1 MPSQEDY
8 LDNLLKD
15 IGNGDKDE
23 PPVQEAV
30 PQTDGNNENG
40 GKDAGRQAPDLEQA
54 SDMSE
59 DEIEQLLSG
68 GFDASRLE
76 NDQTE
81 EENNE
86 LFHASD
92 MDLSDEDVLKMLAES
107 DDDDMQE
114 IHSLLNKSDNHE
126 SVENI
131 TEEPESEEERK
142 ALLGGADVAPAD
154 DKREGRAKAKKEREE
169 AKKRRKE
176 EQAAK
181 RAEKKA
187 EKKAKKESAKQEK
200 GEPEQKEQDTTENL
214 FDTSVLDSIVSK
226 ADMSGKEADEAAPGD
241 AVTGEESEAWPVDE
255 LAEVTPEETSALDE
269 IAPEE
274 NGAGGL
280 GLDMGNLFGDTDAE
294 DSLLNGLGGGEDSD
308 FSDLLSMNDGIEN
321 SDTQR
326 EEKPKKK
333 ENNKENNKEKKG
345 FFTKLLDFFTEE
357 EEEDEEQGNENLN
370 LSDENKGIIKD
381 LDKESSRKKK
391 NKKAKKAA
399 TEKTEKKK
407 PEKKPKKQPKPKKEK
422 PVREIPLVT
431 DKKLSFKKVLPVV
444 LVGVSVGV
452 LLFVFINAA
461 ADYADKREARAAYY
475 EGDYQTCYLNLFGK
489 ELDETESVMYGKSES
504 ILYIRLWIREFEMF
518 AGEGDMVKALD
529 SLIQTVDRYPQLYEY
544 ANQWNAG
551 AEVAAGYA
559 TILNYLSANFELT
572 ESQVQQIA
580 DEKKDIDYT
589 RIVTAIANGASFEEW
604 NASKM
609 PPDAG
614 MDETPVEEIP
624 ESEMEDV
631 LPEEEELGTDTF
643 VDSQ

>member
-15 IGNGDKDE
+15 IGHE
-23 PPVQEAV
+23 EQEAQPVQEAV
-30 PQTDGNNENG
+30 PQSDENNENV
-40 GKDAGRQAPDLEQA
+40 GKDAERQAPDLEAA

-68 GFDASRLE
+68 GLDASRLE
-76 NDQTE
+76 NDQAE

-126 SVENI
+126 SVEDI
-131 TEEPESEEERK
+131 AEEPEPEEERN
-142 ALLGGADVAPAD
+142 ALLGGADAAPSD
-154 DKREGRAKAKKEREE
+154 DKQEKRAKAKKEREE

-176 EQAAK
+176 ELAAK

-187 EKKAKKESAKQEK
+187 EKKVKKASKKEAAKQEQ
-200 GEPEQKEQDTTENL
+200 EEQDTAENL
-214 FDTSVLDSIVSK
+214 FDTDVLDSIVSK
-226 ADMSGKEADEAAPGD
+226 ADKTGREEDEVVSD
-241 AVTGEESEAWPVDE
+241 NDVTGEKSEALPVDE
-255 LAEVTPEETSALDE
+255 LAEVTPEETSGLDE

-274 NGAGGL
+274 NGASGL
-280 GLDMGNLFGDTDAE
+280 GLDMGNLFGDSDAE
-294 DSLLNGLGGGEDSD
+294 DSLLNGLGGGDDSD
-308 FSDLLSMNDGIEN
+308 LSDLLSMKDEPED

-326 EEKPKKK
+326 EEKREKKS
-333 ENNKENNKEKKG
+333 EKKG
-345 FFTKLLDFFTEE
+345 FFTRLLDFFTEE

-381 LDKESSRKKK
+381 LDKEGSKKKK

-399 TEKTEKKK
+399 SEKTDKAKKK

-422 PVREIPLVT
+422 PPKEIPLVT

-452 LLFVFINAA
+452 LLFVFINSA
-461 ADYADKREARAAYY
+461 ADYSDKREARAAYY
-475 EGDYQTCYLNLFGK
+475 AGDYQTCYLNLFGK
-489 ELDETESVMYGKSES
+489 DLDETESVMYGKSES

-518 AGEGDMVKALD
+518 AGEGDMVRALD

-559 TILNYLSANFELT
+559 TILNYLSANFGLT
-572 ESQVQQIA
+572 ESQAQQIA

-589 RIVTAIANGASFEEW
+589 RIVTAIANGKSFEEW
-604 NASKM
+604 NAPEL

-614 MDETPVEEIP
+614 MDEAPVEEVP
-624 ESEMEDV
+624 ESGMEDV

-643 VDSQ
+643 VDNQ

>member
-15 IGNGDKDE
+15 IGHE
-23 PPVQEAV
+23 EQEAQPVQEAV
-30 PQTDGNNENG
+30 PQSDENNENV
-40 GKDAGRQAPDLEQA
+40 GKDAERQAPDLEAA

-59 DEIEQLLSG
+59 DEIEQQLSG
-68 GFDASRLE
+68 GLDASRLE
-76 NDQTE
+76 NDQAE

-126 SVENI
+126 SVED
-131 TEEPESEEERK
+131 TAEEPEPEEERN
-142 ALLGGADVAPAD
+142 ALLGGADVTPAV
-154 DKREGRAKAKKEREE
+154 DKREERAKAKKEREE

-176 EQAAK
+176 ELAAK

-187 EKKAKKESAKQEK
+187 EKKVKKASKKEAAKQEQ
-200 GEPEQKEQDTTENL
+200 EEQDTAENL
-214 FDTSVLDSIVSK
+214 FDTDVLDSIVSK
-226 ADMSGKEADEAAPGD
+226 ADKTGKEEDEVVSD
-241 AVTGEESEAWPVDE
+241 NDVIGEKSEALPVDE
-255 LAEVTPEETSALDE
+255 LAEVTPEETSGLDE

-280 GLDMGNLFGDTDAE
+280 GLDMGNLFGDSDAE
-294 DSLLNGLGGGEDSD
+294 DSLLNGLGGGDDSD
-308 FSDLLSMNDGIEN
+308 LSDLLSMNDEPED
-321 SDTQR
+321 SDAQR
-326 EEKPKKK
+326 EEKREKKS
-333 ENNKENNKEKKG
+333 EKKG
-345 FFTKLLDFFTEE
+345 FLTRLLDFFTEE

-381 LDKESSRKKK
+381 LDKEGSKKKK

-399 TEKTEKKK
+399 SEKTDKAKKK

-422 PVREIPLVT
+422 PPKEIPLVT

-452 LLFVFINAA
+452 LLFVFINSA
-461 ADYADKREARAAYY
+461 ADYSDKREARAAYY
-475 EGDYQTCYLNLFGK
+475 AGDYQTCYLNLFGK
-489 ELDETESVMYGKSES
+489 DLDETESVMYGKSES

-518 AGEGDMVKALD
+518 AGEGDMVRALD

-559 TILNYLSANFELT
+559 TILNYLSANFGLT
-572 ESQVQQIA
+572 ESQAQQIA

-589 RIVTAIANGASFEEW
+589 RIVTAIANGKSFEEW
-604 NASKM
+604 NAPEL

-614 MDETPVEEIP
+614 MDEAPLEEVP
-624 ESEMEDV
+624 ESGMEDV

-643 VDSQ
+643 VDNQ

>member
-15 IGNGDKDE
+15 VGHE
-23 PPVQEAV
+23 EQEAQPVQEAV
-30 PQTDGNNENG
+30 PQSDENNENV
-40 GKDAGRQAPDLEQA
+40 GKDAERQAPDQEAA

-68 GFDASRLE
+68 GLDASRLE

-92 MDLSDEDVLKMLAES
+92 MDLADEDVLKMLAES

-126 SVENI
+126 SVEDI
-131 TEEPESEEERK
+131 AEEPGPEEERN
-142 ALLGGADVAPAD
+142 ALLGGADAAPSD
-154 DKREGRAKAKKEREE
+154 DKQEKRAKAKKEREE

-176 EQAAK
+176 ELAAK

-187 EKKAKKESAKQEK
+187 EKKVKKASKKEAAKQEQ
-200 GEPEQKEQDTTENL
+200 EEQDTAENL
-214 FDTSVLDSIVSK
+214 FDTDVLDSIVSK
-226 ADMSGKEADEAAPGD
+226 ADKTGKEEDEVVSD
-241 AVTGEESEAWPVDE
+241 NDVTGEKSEALPVDE
-255 LAEVTPEETSALDE
+255 LAEVTPEETSGLDE

-274 NGAGGL
+274 NGTGGL
-280 GLDMGNLFGDTDAE
+280 GLDMGNLFGDSDAE
-294 DSLLNGLGGGEDSD
+294 DSLLNGLGGGDDSD
-308 FSDLLSMNDGIEN
+308 LSDMLSMNDEPED

-326 EEKPKKK
+326 EEKREKKS
-333 ENNKENNKEKKG
+333 EKKG
-345 FFTKLLDFFTEE
+345 FFTRLLDFFTEE

-381 LDKESSRKKK
+381 LDKEGSKKKK

-399 TEKTEKKK
+399 SEKTDKAKKK
-407 PEKKPKKQPKPKKEK
+407 PEKKPKKQPKQKKEK
-422 PVREIPLVT
+422 SPKEIMLVA
-431 DKKLSFKKVLPVV
+431 DKKLSIKKVLPVV
-444 LVGVSVGV
+444 LVGVSLGV
-452 LLFVFINAA
+452 LLFVFINSA
-461 ADYADKREARAAYY
+461 ADYSDKREARAAYY
-475 EGDYQTCYLNLFGK
+475 AGDYQTCYLNLFGK
-489 ELDETESVMYGKSES
+489 DLDETESVMYGKSES

-518 AGEGDMVKALD
+518 AGEGDMVRALD

-559 TILNYLSANFELT
+559 TILNYLSANFGLT
-572 ESQVQQIA
+572 ESQAQQIA

-589 RIVTAIANGASFEEW
+589 RIVTAIANGKSFEEW
-604 NASKM
+604 NAPEL

-614 MDETPVEEIP
+614 MDEAPVEEVP
-624 ESEMEDV
+624 ESGMEDV

-643 VDSQ
+643 VDNQ

>member
-15 IGNGDKDE
+15 IGHE
-23 PPVQEAV
+23 EQEAQPVQEAV
-30 PQTDGNNENG
+30 PQSDENNENV
-40 GKDAGRQAPDLEQA
+40 GKDAERQAPDLEAA

-59 DEIEQLLSG
+59 DEIGQLLSG
-68 GFDASRLE
+68 GLDASRLE

-126 SVENI
+126 SVED
-131 TEEPESEEERK
+131 TAEEPEPEEERN
-142 ALLGGADVAPAD
+142 ALLGGADVTPAV
-154 DKREGRAKAKKEREE
+154 DKREERAKAKKEREE

-176 EQAAK
+176 ELAAK

-187 EKKAKKESAKQEK
+187 EKKVKKASKKEAAKQEQ
-200 GEPEQKEQDTTENL
+200 EEQDTAENL
-214 FDTSVLDSIVSK
+214 FDTDVLDSIVSK
-226 ADMSGKEADEAAPGD
+226 ADKTGKEEDEVVSD
-241 AVTGEESEAWPVDE
+241 NDVIGEKSEALPVDE
-255 LAEVTPEETSALDE
+255 LAEVTPEETSGLDE

-280 GLDMGNLFGDTDAE
+280 GLDMGNLFGDSDAE
-294 DSLLNGLGGGEDSD
+294 DSLLNGLGGGDDSD
-308 FSDLLSMNDGIEN
+308 LSDLLSMNDELED
-321 SDTQR
+321 SDAQR
-326 EEKPKKK
+326 EEKREKKS
-333 ENNKENNKEKKG
+333 EKKG
-345 FFTKLLDFFTEE
+345 FLTRLLDFFTEE
-357 EEEDEEQGNENLN
+357 EEEYEEQGNENLN

-381 LDKESSRKKK
+381 LDKEGSKKKK

-399 TEKTEKKK
+399 SEKTDKAKKK

-422 PVREIPLVT
+422 PPKEIPLVT

-452 LLFVFINAA
+452 LLFVFINSA
-461 ADYADKREARAAYY
+461 ADYSDKREARAAYY
-475 EGDYQTCYLNLFGK
+475 AGDYQTCYLNLFGK
-489 ELDETESVMYGKSES
+489 DLDETESVMYGKSES

-518 AGEGDMVKALD
+518 AGEGDMVRALD

-559 TILNYLSANFELT
+559 TILNYLSANFGLT
-572 ESQVQQIA
+572 ESQAQQIA

-589 RIVTAIANGASFEEW
+589 RIVTAIANGKSFEEW
-604 NASKM
+604 NAPEL

-614 MDETPVEEIP
+614 MDEAPVEEVP
-624 ESEMEDV
+624 ESGMEDV

-643 VDSQ
+643 VDNQ

>member
-15 IGNGDKDE
+15 IGHE
-23 PPVQEAV
+23 EQEAQPVQEAV
-30 PQTDGNNENG
+30 PQSDENNENV
-40 GKDAGRQAPDLEQA
+40 GKAADRQAPGLEEA

-68 GFDASRLE
+68 GLDASRLE
-76 NDQTE
+76 NDQAE

-126 SVENI
+126 PVEDI
-131 TEEPESEEERK
+131 AEEPEPEEERN
-142 ALLGGADVAPAD
+142 ALLGGAEAAPVA
-154 DKREGRAKAKKEREE
+154 DKREERAKAKKERAE

-176 EQAAK
+176 ELAAK
-181 RAEKKA
+181 RTEKKA
-187 EKKAKKESAKQEK
+187 AKKAKKESAKQTK
-200 GEPEQKEQDTTENL
+200 NEQQEQDTAENL
-214 FDTSVLDSIVSK
+214 FDTDVLDSIVSK
-226 ADMSGKEADEAAPGD
+226 ADMTGKGEDEAVPNAD
-241 AVTGEESEAWPVDE
+241 IIGEVSEPSPVDE
-255 LAEVTPEETSALDE
+255 FAEVTPEETSALDE
-269 IAPEE
+269 IAPKG
-274 NGAGGL
+274 NGASDL
-280 GLDMGNLFGDTDAE
+280 GLDMGNLFGDTDAD
-294 DSLLNGLGGGEDSD
+294 DSLLNGLGGGVDSD
-308 FSDLLSMNDGIEN
+308 FSDLLSMNDEPEAV
-321 SDTQR
+321 QR
-326 EEKPKKK
+326 EEKP
-333 ENNKENNKEKKG
+333 EKKG
-345 FFTKLLDFFTEE
+345 KPKVKKGLFTRMLDFFTEE
-357 EEEDEEQGNENLN
+357 EEEDSENGNENLN

-381 LDKESSRKKK
+381 LDKESDKKKK

-399 TEKTEKKK
+399 GEKKEKEKKK
-407 PEKKPKKQPKPKKEK
+407 QEKKLKKQPKPKKEK
-422 PVREIPLVT
+422 PPKEIPLVT
-431 DKKLSFKKVLPVV
+431 DRKLSFKKVLPVV

-452 LLFVFINAA
+452 LLFVFINSA

-475 EGDYQTCYLNLFGK
+475 AGDYQTCYLNLFGK
-489 ELDETESVMYGKSES
+489 DLDETESVMYGKSES

-518 AGEGDMVKALD
+518 AREGDMVRALD

-559 TILNYLSANFELT
+559 TILNYLSANFGLT
-572 ESQVQQIA
+572 ESQAQQIA

-589 RIVTAIANGASFEEW
+589 RIVTAIANGKSFEEW
-604 NASKM
+604 NA
-609 PPDAG
+609 PETPV
-614 MDETPVEEIP
+614 DETPEEVP
-624 ESEMEDV
+624 ESVMEDV

-643 VDSQ
+643 IDNQ

>member
-15 IGNGDKDE
+15 IGHE
-23 PPVQEAV
+23 EQEAQPVQEAV
-30 PQTDGNNENG
+30 PQSDENNENV
-40 GKDAGRQAPDLEQA
+40 GKDAERQAPGLEEA

-68 GFDASRLE
+68 GLDASRLE
-76 NDQTE
+76 NDQAE

-126 SVENI
+126 PVEDI
-131 TEEPESEEERK
+131 AEEPEPEEERN
-142 ALLGGADVAPAD
+142 ALLGGADVTPAV
-154 DKREGRAKAKKEREE
+154 DKREERAKAKKERAE

-176 EQAAK
+176 ELAAK
-181 RAEKKA
+181 RTEKKA
-187 EKKAKKESAKQEK
+187 AKKSKKESAKQTK
-200 GEPEQKEQDTTENL
+200 NEQQEQDTAENL
-214 FDTSVLDSIVSK
+214 FDTDVLDSIVSK
-226 ADMSGKEADEAAPGD
+226 ADMTGKGEDEAVPNAD
-241 AVTGEESEAWPVDE
+241 IIGEVSEPSPVDE
-255 LAEVTPEETSALDE
+255 FAEVTPEETSALDE
-269 IAPEE
+269 IAPKG
-274 NGAGGL
+274 NGASDL
-280 GLDMGNLFGDTDAE
+280 GLDMGNLFGDTDAD
-294 DSLLNGLGGGEDSD
+294 DSLLNGLGGGVDSD
-308 FSDLLSMNDGIEN
+308 FSDLLSMNDEPEAV
-321 SDTQR
+321 QR
-326 EEKPKKK
+326 EEKP
-333 ENNKENNKEKKG
+333 EKKG
-345 FFTKLLDFFTEE
+345 KPKVKKGLFTRMLDFFTEE
-357 EEEDEEQGNENLN
+357 EEEDSENGNENLN

-381 LDKESSRKKK
+381 LDKESDKKKK

-399 TEKTEKKK
+399 GEKKEKEKKK
-407 PEKKPKKQPKPKKEK
+407 QEKKPKKQPKPKKEK
-422 PVREIPLVT
+422 PPKEIPLVT
-431 DKKLSFKKVLPVV
+431 DRKLSFKKVLPVV

-452 LLFVFINAA
+452 LLFVFINSA

-475 EGDYQTCYLNLFGK
+475 AGDYQTCYLNLFGK
-489 ELDETESVMYGKSES
+489 DLDETESVMYGKSES

-518 AGEGDMVKALD
+518 AREGDMVRALD

-559 TILNYLSANFELT
+559 TILNYLSANFGLT
-572 ESQVQQIA
+572 ESQAQQIA

-589 RIVTAIANGASFEEW
+589 RIVTAIANGKSFEEW
-604 NASKM
+604 NA
-609 PPDAG
+609 PETPV
-614 MDETPVEEIP
+614 DETPEEVP
-624 ESEMEDV
+624 ESVMEDV

-643 VDSQ
+643 IDNQ

>member
-15 IGNGDKDE
+15 IGHE
-23 PPVQEAV
+23 EQEAQPVQEA
-30 PQTDGNNENG
+30 
-40 GKDAGRQAPDLEQA
+40 A

-68 GFDASRLE
+68 GLDASRLE
-76 NDQTE
+76 NDQAE

-92 MDLSDEDVLKMLAES
+92 MDLSDEDVLKMMAES

-126 SVENI
+126 SVEDI
-131 TEEPESEEERK
+131 AEEPEPEEERN
-142 ALLGGADVAPAD
+142 ALLGGADVTPAV
-154 DKREGRAKAKKEREE
+154 DKREERAKAKKEREE

-176 EQAAK
+176 ELAAK

-187 EKKAKKESAKQEK
+187 EKKVKKASKKEAAKQEQ
-200 GEPEQKEQDTTENL
+200 EEQDTAENL
-214 FDTSVLDSIVSK
+214 FDTDVLDSIVSK
-226 ADMSGKEADEAAPGD
+226 ADKTGKEEDEVVSD
-241 AVTGEESEAWPVDE
+241 NDVIGEKSEALPVDE
-255 LAEVTPEETSALDE
+255 LAEVTPEETSGLDE

-280 GLDMGNLFGDTDAE
+280 GLDMGNLFGDSDAE
-294 DSLLNGLGGGEDSD
+294 DSLLNGLGGGDDSD
-308 FSDLLSMNDGIEN
+308 LSDLLSMNDEPED
-321 SDTQR
+321 SDAQR
-326 EEKPKKK
+326 EEKREKKS
-333 ENNKENNKEKKG
+333 EKKG
-345 FFTKLLDFFTEE
+345 FFTRLLDFFTEE

-381 LDKESSRKKK
+381 LDKEGSKKKK

-399 TEKTEKKK
+399 SEKTDKAKKK

-422 PVREIPLVT
+422 PPKEIPLVT

-452 LLFVFINAA
+452 LLFVFVNSA
-461 ADYADKREARAAYY
+461 ADYSDKREARAAYY
-475 EGDYQTCYLNLFGK
+475 AGDYQTCYLNLFGK
-489 ELDETESVMYGKSES
+489 DLDETESVMYGKSES

-518 AGEGDMVKALD
+518 AGEGDMVRALD

-559 TILNYLSANFELT
+559 TILNYLSANFGLT
-572 ESQVQQIA
+572 ESQAQQIA

-589 RIVTAIANGASFEEW
+589 RIVTAIANGKSFEEW
-604 NASKM
+604 NAPEL

-614 MDETPVEEIP
+614 MDEAPLEEVP
-624 ESEMEDV
+624 ESGMEDV

-643 VDSQ
+643 VDNQ

>member
-15 IGNGDKDE
+15 IGHE
-23 PPVQEAV
+23 EQEAQPVQEAV
-30 PQTDGNNENG
+30 PQSDENNENV
-40 GKDAGRQAPDLEQA
+40 GKDAERQAPDLEAA

-59 DEIEQLLSG
+59 DEIEQQLSG
-68 GFDASRLE
+68 GLDASRLE
-76 NDQTE
+76 NDQAE

-107 DDDDMQE
+107 DDDNMQE

-126 SVENI
+126 SVED
-131 TEEPESEEERK
+131 TAEEPEPEEERN
-142 ALLGGADVAPAD
+142 ALLGGADVTPAV
-154 DKREGRAKAKKEREE
+154 DKREERAKAKKEREE

-176 EQAAK
+176 ELAAK

-187 EKKAKKESAKQEK
+187 EKKVKKASKKEAAKQEQ
-200 GEPEQKEQDTTENL
+200 EEQDTAENL
-214 FDTSVLDSIVSK
+214 FDTDVLDSIVSK
-226 ADMSGKEADEAAPGD
+226 ADKTGKEEDEVVSD
-241 AVTGEESEAWPVDE
+241 NDVIGEKSEALPVDE
-255 LAEVTPEETSALDE
+255 LAEVTPEETSGLDE

-280 GLDMGNLFGDTDAE
+280 GLDMGNLFGDSDAE
-294 DSLLNGLGGGEDSD
+294 DSLLNGLGGGDDSD
-308 FSDLLSMNDGIEN
+308 LSDLLSMNDEPED
-321 SDTQR
+321 SDAQR
-326 EEKPKKK
+326 EEKREKKS
-333 ENNKENNKEKKG
+333 EKKG
-345 FFTKLLDFFTEE
+345 FLTRLLDFFTEE

-381 LDKESSRKKK
+381 LDKEGSKKKK

-399 TEKTEKKK
+399 SEKTDKAKKK

-422 PVREIPLVT
+422 PPKEIPLVT

-452 LLFVFINAA
+452 LLFVFINSA
-461 ADYADKREARAAYY
+461 ADYSDKREARAAYY
-475 EGDYQTCYLNLFGK
+475 AGDYQTCYLNLFGK
-489 ELDETESVMYGKSES
+489 DLDETESVMYGKSES

-518 AGEGDMVKALD
+518 AGEGDMVRALD

-559 TILNYLSANFELT
+559 TILNYLSANFGLT
-572 ESQVQQIA
+572 ESQAQQIA

-589 RIVTAIANGASFEEW
+589 RIVTAIANGKSFEEW
-604 NASKM
+604 NAPEL

-614 MDETPVEEIP
+614 MDEAPLEEVP
-624 ESEMEDV
+624 ESGMEDV

-643 VDSQ
+643 VDNQ

>member
-15 IGNGDKDE
+15 IGHE
-23 PPVQEAV
+23 EQEAQPVQEAV
-30 PQTDGNNENG
+30 PQSDENNENV
-40 GKDAGRQAPDLEQA
+40 GKDAERQAPDQEAA

-59 DEIEQLLSG
+59 DEIEQQLSG
-68 GFDASRLE
+68 GLDASRLE
-76 NDQTE
+76 NDQAE

-107 DDDDMQE
+107 DDDNMQE

-126 SVENI
+126 SVED
-131 TEEPESEEERK
+131 TAEEPEPEEERN
-142 ALLGGADVAPAD
+142 ALLGGADVTPAV
-154 DKREGRAKAKKEREE
+154 DKREERAKAKKEREE

-176 EQAAK
+176 ELAAK

-187 EKKAKKESAKQEK
+187 EKKVKKASKKEAAKQEQ
-200 GEPEQKEQDTTENL
+200 EEQDTAENL
-214 FDTSVLDSIVSK
+214 FDTDVLDSIVSK
-226 ADMSGKEADEAAPGD
+226 ADKTGKEEDEVVSD
-241 AVTGEESEAWPVDE
+241 NDVIGEKSEALPVDE
-255 LAEVTPEETSALDE
+255 LAEVTPEETSGLDE

-280 GLDMGNLFGDTDAE
+280 GLDMGNLFGDSDAE
-294 DSLLNGLGGGEDSD
+294 DSLLNGLGGGDDSD
-308 FSDLLSMNDGIEN
+308 LSDLLSMNDEPED
-321 SDTQR
+321 SDAQR
-326 EEKPKKK
+326 EEKREKKS
-333 ENNKENNKEKKG
+333 EKKG
-345 FFTKLLDFFTEE
+345 FLTRLLDFFTEE

-381 LDKESSRKKK
+381 LDKEGSKKKK

-399 TEKTEKKK
+399 SEKTDKAKKK

-422 PVREIPLVT
+422 PPKEIPLVT

-452 LLFVFINAA
+452 LLFVFINSA
-461 ADYADKREARAAYY
+461 ADYSDKREARAAYY
-475 EGDYQTCYLNLFGK
+475 AGDYQTCYLNLFGK
-489 ELDETESVMYGKSES
+489 DLDETESVMYGKSES

-518 AGEGDMVKALD
+518 AGEGDMVRALD

-559 TILNYLSANFELT
+559 TILNYLSANFGLT
-572 ESQVQQIA
+572 ESQAQQIA

-589 RIVTAIANGASFEEW
+589 RIVTAIANGKSFEEW
-604 NASKM
+604 NAPEL

-614 MDETPVEEIP
+614 MDEAPLEEVT
-624 ESEMEDV
+624 ESGMEDV

-643 VDSQ
+643 VDNQ

>member
-15 IGNGDKDE
+15 IGHE
-23 PPVQEAV
+23 EQEAQPVQEAV
-30 PQTDGNNENG
+30 PQSDENNENV
-40 GKDAGRQAPDLEQA
+40 GKDAERQAPDLEAA

-76 NDQTE
+76 NDQAE

-92 MDLSDEDVLKMLAES
+92 MDLSDEDVLKMMAES

-114 IHSLLNKSDNHE
+114 IHSLRNKSDNHE
-126 SVENI
+126 SVEDI
-131 TEEPESEEERK
+131 AEEPEPEEERN
-142 ALLGGADVAPAD
+142 ALLGGADAAPAV
-154 DKREGRAKAKKEREE
+154 DKREERAKAKKEREE

-176 EQAAK
+176 ELAAK

-187 EKKAKKESAKQEK
+187 EKKVKKASKKEAAKQEQ
-200 GEPEQKEQDTTENL
+200 EEQDTAENL
-214 FDTSVLDSIVSK
+214 FDTDVLDSIVSK
-226 ADMSGKEADEAAPGD
+226 ADKTGKEEDEVVSDND
-241 AVTGEESEAWPVDE
+241 AIGEKGEALPVDE
-255 LAEVTPEETSALDE
+255 LAEVTPEETSGLDE

-280 GLDMGNLFGDTDAE
+280 GLDMGNLFGDSDAE
-294 DSLLNGLGGGEDSD
+294 DSLLNGLGGGDDSD
-308 FSDLLSMNDGIEN
+308 LSDLLSMNDEPKD
-321 SDTQR
+321 SDAQR
-326 EEKPKKK
+326 EEKREKKS
-333 ENNKENNKEKKG
+333 EKKG
-345 FFTKLLDFFTEE
+345 FFTRLLDFFTEE

-381 LDKESSRKKK
+381 LDKEGSKKKK

-399 TEKTEKKK
+399 SEKTDKAKKK

-422 PVREIPLVT
+422 PPKEIPLVT

-452 LLFVFINAA
+452 LLFVFINSA
-461 ADYADKREARAAYY
+461 ADYSDKREARAAYY
-475 EGDYQTCYLNLFGK
+475 AGDYQTCYLNLFGK
-489 ELDETESVMYGKSES
+489 DLDETESVMYGKSES

-518 AGEGDMVKALD
+518 AGEGDMVRALD

-559 TILNYLSANFELT
+559 TILNYLSANFGLT
-572 ESQVQQIA
+572 ESQAQQIA

-589 RIVTAIANGASFEEW
+589 RIVTAIANGKSFEEW
-604 NASKM
+604 NAPEL

-614 MDETPVEEIP
+614 MDEAPLEEVP
-624 ESEMEDV
+624 ESGMEDV

-643 VDSQ
+643 VDNQ

>member
-15 IGNGDKDE
+15 IGHE
-23 PPVQEAV
+23 EQEAQPVQEAV
-30 PQTDGNNENG
+30 PQSDENNENV
-40 GKDAGRQAPDLEQA
+40 GKDAERQAPDLEAA

-59 DEIEQLLSG
+59 DEIEQQLSG
-68 GFDASRLE
+68 GLDASRLE
-76 NDQTE
+76 NDQAE

-126 SVENI
+126 SVED
-131 TEEPESEEERK
+131 TAEEPEPEEERN
-142 ALLGGADVAPAD
+142 ALLGGADVTPAV
-154 DKREGRAKAKKEREE
+154 DKREERAKAKKEREE

-176 EQAAK
+176 ELAAK

-187 EKKAKKESAKQEK
+187 EKKVKKASKKEAAKQEQ
-200 GEPEQKEQDTTENL
+200 EEQDTAENL
-214 FDTSVLDSIVSK
+214 FDTDVLDSIVSK
-226 ADMSGKEADEAAPGD
+226 ADKTGKEEDEVVSD
-241 AVTGEESEAWPVDE
+241 NDVIGEKSEALPVDE
-255 LAEVTPEETSALDE
+255 LVEVTPEETSGLDE

-280 GLDMGNLFGDTDAE
+280 GLDMGNLFGDSDAE
-294 DSLLNGLGGGEDSD
+294 DSLLNGLGGGDDSD
-308 FSDLLSMNDGIEN
+308 LSDLLSMNDEPED
-321 SDTQR
+321 SDAQR
-326 EEKPKKK
+326 EEKREKKS
-333 ENNKENNKEKKG
+333 EKKG
-345 FFTKLLDFFTEE
+345 FLTRLLDFFTEE

-381 LDKESSRKKK
+381 LDKEGSKKKK

-399 TEKTEKKK
+399 SEKTDKAKKK

-422 PVREIPLVT
+422 PPKEIPLVT

-452 LLFVFINAA
+452 LLFVFINSA
-461 ADYADKREARAAYY
+461 ADYSDKREARAAYY
-475 EGDYQTCYLNLFGK
+475 AGDYQTCYLNLFGK
-489 ELDETESVMYGKSES
+489 DLDETESVMYGKSES

-518 AGEGDMVKALD
+518 AGEGDMVRALD

-559 TILNYLSANFELT
+559 TILNYLSANFGLT
-572 ESQVQQIA
+572 ESQAQQIA

-589 RIVTAIANGASFEEW
+589 RIVTAIANGKSFEEW
-604 NASKM
+604 NAPEL

-614 MDETPVEEIP
+614 MDEAPLEEVP
-624 ESEMEDV
+624 ESGMEDV

-643 VDSQ
+643 VDNQ

>member
-15 IGNGDKDE
+15 VGHE
-23 PPVQEAV
+23 EQEAQPVQEAV
-30 PQTDGNNENG
+30 PQSDENNENV
-40 GKDAGRQAPDLEQA
+40 GKDAERQAPDQEAA

-59 DEIEQLLSG
+59 DEIGQLLSG
-68 GFDASRLE
+68 GLDASRLE
-76 NDQTE
+76 NDQAE

-92 MDLSDEDVLKMLAES
+92 MDLADEDVLKMLAES

-126 SVENI
+126 SVEDI
-131 TEEPESEEERK
+131 AEEPGPEEERN
-142 ALLGGADVAPAD
+142 ALLGGADAAPSD
-154 DKREGRAKAKKEREE
+154 DKQEKRAKAKKEREE

-176 EQAAK
+176 ELAAK

-187 EKKAKKESAKQEK
+187 EKKVKKASKKEAAKQEQ
-200 GEPEQKEQDTTENL
+200 EEQDTAENL
-214 FDTSVLDSIVSK
+214 FDTDVLDSIVSK
-226 ADMSGKEADEAAPGD
+226 ADKTGKEEDEVVSD
-241 AVTGEESEAWPVDE
+241 NDVTGEKSEALPVDE
-255 LAEVTPEETSALDE
+255 LAEVTPEETSGLDE

-274 NGAGGL
+274 NGTGGL
-280 GLDMGNLFGDTDAE
+280 GLDMGNLFGDSDAE
-294 DSLLNGLGGGEDSD
+294 DSLLNGLGGGDDSD
-308 FSDLLSMNDGIEN
+308 LSDLLSMNDEPED
-321 SDTQR
+321 SDAQR
-326 EEKPKKK
+326 EEKREKKS
-333 ENNKENNKEKKG
+333 EKKG
-345 FFTKLLDFFTEE
+345 FFTRLLDFFTEE

-381 LDKESSRKKK
+381 LDKEGSKKKK

-399 TEKTEKKK
+399 SEKTDKAKKK

-422 PVREIPLVT
+422 PPKEIALVT
-431 DKKLSFKKVLPVV
+431 DKKLSIKKVLPVV

-452 LLFVFINAA
+452 LLFVFINSA
-461 ADYADKREARAAYY
+461 ADYSDKREARAAYY
-475 EGDYQTCYLNLFGK
+475 AGDYQTCYLNLFGK
-489 ELDETESVMYGKSES
+489 DLDETESVMYGKSES

-518 AGEGDMVKALD
+518 AGEGDMVRALD

-559 TILNYLSANFELT
+559 TILNYLSANFGLT
-572 ESQVQQIA
+572 ESQAQQIA

-589 RIVTAIANGASFEEW
+589 RIVTAIANGKSFEEW
-604 NASKM
+604 NAPEL

-614 MDETPVEEIP
+614 MDEAPLEEVT
-624 ESEMEDV
+624 ESGMEDV

-643 VDSQ
+643 VDNQ

>member
-15 IGNGDKDE
+15 VGHE
-23 PPVQEAV
+23 EQEAQPVQEAV
-30 PQTDGNNENG
+30 PQSDENNENV
-40 GKDAGRQAPDLEQA
+40 GKDAERQAPDQEAA

-59 DEIEQLLSG
+59 DEIGQLLSG
-68 GFDASRLE
+68 GLDASRLE
-76 NDQTE
+76 NDQAE

-92 MDLSDEDVLKMLAES
+92 MDLADEDVLKMLAES

-126 SVENI
+126 SVEDI
-131 TEEPESEEERK
+131 AEEPGPEEERN
-142 ALLGGADVAPAD
+142 ALLGGADAAPSD
-154 DKREGRAKAKKEREE
+154 DKQEKRAKAKKEREE

-176 EQAAK
+176 ELAAK

-187 EKKAKKESAKQEK
+187 EKKVKKASKKEAAKQEQ
-200 GEPEQKEQDTTENL
+200 EEQDTAENL
-214 FDTSVLDSIVSK
+214 FDTDVLDSIVSK
-226 ADMSGKEADEAAPGD
+226 ADKTGKEEDEVVSD
-241 AVTGEESEAWPVDE
+241 NDVTGEKSEALPVDE
-255 LAEVTPEETSALDE
+255 LAEVTPEETSGLDE

-274 NGAGGL
+274 NGTGGL
-280 GLDMGNLFGDTDAE
+280 GLDMGNLFGDSDAE
-294 DSLLNGLGGGEDSD
+294 DSLLNGLGGGDDSD
-308 FSDLLSMNDGIEN
+308 LSDLLSMNDEPED
-321 SDTQR
+321 SDAQR
-326 EEKPKKK
+326 EEKREKKS
-333 ENNKENNKEKKG
+333 EKKG
-345 FFTKLLDFFTEE
+345 FFTRLLDFFTEE

-381 LDKESSRKKK
+381 LDKEGSKKKK

-399 TEKTEKKK
+399 SEKTDKAKKK

-422 PVREIPLVT
+422 PPKEITLVT
-431 DKKLSFKKVLPVV
+431 DKKLSIKKVLPVV

-452 LLFVFINAA
+452 LLFVSINSA
-461 ADYADKREARAAYY
+461 ADYSDKREARAAYY
-475 EGDYQTCYLNLFGK
+475 AGDYQTCYLNLFGK
-489 ELDETESVMYGKSES
+489 DLDETESVMYGKSES

-518 AGEGDMVKALD
+518 AGEGDMVRALD

-559 TILNYLSANFELT
+559 TILNYLSANFGLT
-572 ESQVQQIA
+572 ESQAQQIA

-589 RIVTAIANGASFEEW
+589 RIVTAIANGKSFEEW
-604 NASKM
+604 NAPEL

-614 MDETPVEEIP
+614 MDEAPVEEVP
-624 ESEMEDV
+624 ESGMEDV

-643 VDSQ
+643 VDNQ

>member
-15 IGNGDKDE
+15 VGHE
-23 PPVQEAV
+23 EQEAQPVQEAV
-30 PQTDGNNENG
+30 PQSDENNENV
-40 GKDAGRQAPDLEQA
+40 GKDAERQAPDQEAA

-59 DEIEQLLSG
+59 DEIGQLLSG
-68 GFDASRLE
+68 GLDASRLE

-92 MDLSDEDVLKMLAES
+92 MDLADEDVLKMLAES

-126 SVENI
+126 SVEDI
-131 TEEPESEEERK
+131 AEEPGPEEERN
-142 ALLGGADVAPAD
+142 ALLGGADAAPSD
-154 DKREGRAKAKKEREE
+154 DKQEKRAKAKKEREE

-176 EQAAK
+176 ELAAK

-187 EKKAKKESAKQEK
+187 EKKVKKASKKEPAKQEQ
-200 GEPEQKEQDTTENL
+200 EEQDTAENL
-214 FDTSVLDSIVSK
+214 FDTDVLDSIVSK
-226 ADMSGKEADEAAPGD
+226 ADKTGKEEDEVVSD
-241 AVTGEESEAWPVDE
+241 NDVTGEKSEALPVDE
-255 LAEVTPEETSALDE
+255 LAEVTPEETSGLDE

-274 NGAGGL
+274 NGTGGL
-280 GLDMGNLFGDTDAE
+280 GLDMGKLFGDSDAE
-294 DSLLNGLGGGEDSD
+294 DSLLNGLGSGDDSD
-308 FSDLLSMNDGIEN
+308 LSDMLSMNDEPED
-321 SDTQR
+321 SDAQR
-326 EEKPKKK
+326 EEKREKKS
-333 ENNKENNKEKKG
+333 EKKG
-345 FFTKLLDFFTEE
+345 FFTRLLDFFTEE

-381 LDKESSRKKK
+381 LDKEGSKKKK

-399 TEKTEKKK
+399 SEKTDKAKKK

-422 PVREIPLVT
+422 PPKEITLVT
-431 DKKLSFKKVLPVV
+431 DKKLSIKKVLPVV
-444 LVGVSVGV
+444 LVGVSLGV
-452 LLFVFINAA
+452 LLFVFINSA
-461 ADYADKREARAAYY
+461 ADYSDKREARAAYY
-475 EGDYQTCYLNLFGK
+475 AGDYQTCYLNLFGK
-489 ELDETESVMYGKSES
+489 DLDETESVMYGKSES

-518 AGEGDMVKALD
+518 AGEGDMVRALD

-559 TILNYLSANFELT
+559 TILNYLSANFGLT
-572 ESQVQQIA
+572 ESQAQQIA

-589 RIVTAIANGASFEEW
+589 RIVTAIANGKSFEEW
-604 NASKM
+604 NAPEL

-614 MDETPVEEIP
+614 MDEAPVEEVP
-624 ESEMEDV
+624 ESGMEDV

-643 VDSQ
+643 VDNQ

>member
-15 IGNGDKDE
+15 IGHE
-23 PPVQEAV
+23 EQEAQPVQEAV
-30 PQTDGNNENG
+30 PQSDENNENV
-40 GKDAGRQAPDLEQA
+40 GKDAERQAPGLEEA

-68 GFDASRLE
+68 GLDASRLE
-76 NDQTE
+76 NDQAE

-126 SVENI
+126 PVEDI
-131 TEEPESEEERK
+131 AEEPEPEEERK
-142 ALLGGADVAPAD
+142 ALLGGAEAAPVA
-154 DKREGRAKAKKEREE
+154 DKREERAKAKKERAE

-176 EQAAK
+176 ELAAK
-181 RAEKKA
+181 RTEKKA
-187 EKKAKKESAKQEK
+187 AKKAKKESAKQTK
-200 GEPEQKEQDTTENL
+200 NEQQEQDTAENL
-214 FDTSVLDSIVSK
+214 FDTDVLDSIVSK
-226 ADMSGKEADEAAPGD
+226 ADMTGKGEDEAVPNAD
-241 AVTGEESEAWPVDE
+241 IIGEVSEPSPVDE
-255 LAEVTPEETSALDE
+255 FAEVTPEETSALDE
-269 IAPEE
+269 IAPKG
-274 NGAGGL
+274 NGASDL
-280 GLDMGNLFGDTDAE
+280 GLDMGNLFGDTDAD
-294 DSLLNGLGGGEDSD
+294 DSLLNGLGGGVDSD
-308 FSDLLSMNDGIEN
+308 FSDLLSMNDEPEAV
-321 SDTQR
+321 QR
-326 EEKPKKK
+326 EEKP
-333 ENNKENNKEKKG
+333 EKKG
-345 FFTKLLDFFTEE
+345 KTKAKKGLFTRMLDFFTEE
-357 EEEDEEQGNENLN
+357 EEEDSENGNENLN

-381 LDKESSRKKK
+381 LDKESDKKKK

-399 TEKTEKKK
+399 GEKKEKEKKK
-407 PEKKPKKQPKPKKEK
+407 QEKKPKKQPKPKKEK
-422 PVREIPLVT
+422 PPKEIPLVT
-431 DKKLSFKKVLPVV
+431 DRKLSFKKVLPVV

-452 LLFVFINAA
+452 LLFVFINSA

-475 EGDYQTCYLNLFGK
+475 AGDYQTCYLNLFGK
-489 ELDETESVMYGKSES
+489 DLDETESVMYGKSES

-518 AGEGDMVKALD
+518 AREGDMVRALD

-559 TILNYLSANFELT
+559 TILNYLSANFGLT
-572 ESQVQQIA
+572 ESQAQQIA

-589 RIVTAIANGASFEEW
+589 RIVTAIANGKSFEEW
-604 NASKM
+604 NA
-609 PPDAG
+609 PETPV
-614 MDETPVEEIP
+614 DETPEEVP
-624 ESEMEDV
+624 ESVMEDV

-643 VDSQ
+643 IDNQ

>member
-15 IGNGDKDE
+15 VGHE
-23 PPVQEAV
+23 EQEAQPVQEAV
-30 PQTDGNNENG
+30 PQSDENNENV
-40 GKDAGRQAPDLEQA
+40 GKDAERQAPDQEAA

-68 GFDASRLE
+68 GLDASRLE

-92 MDLSDEDVLKMLAES
+92 MDLADEDVLKMLAES

-126 SVENI
+126 SVEDI
-131 TEEPESEEERK
+131 AEEPGPEEERN
-142 ALLGGADVAPAD
+142 ALLGGADAAPSD
-154 DKREGRAKAKKEREE
+154 DKQEKRAKAKKEREE

-176 EQAAK
+176 ELAAK

-187 EKKAKKESAKQEK
+187 EKKVKKASKKEPAKQEQ
-200 GEPEQKEQDTTENL
+200 EEQDTAENL
-214 FDTSVLDSIVSK
+214 FDTDVLDSIVSK
-226 ADMSGKEADEAAPGD
+226 ADKTGKEEDEVVSD
-241 AVTGEESEAWPVDE
+241 NDVTGEKSEALPVDE
-255 LAEVTPEETSALDE
+255 LAEVTPEETSGLDE

-274 NGAGGL
+274 NGTGGL
-280 GLDMGNLFGDTDAE
+280 GLDMGNLFGDSDAE
-294 DSLLNGLGGGEDSD
+294 DSLLNGLGGGDDSD
-308 FSDLLSMNDGIEN
+308 LSDLLSMNDEPED
-321 SDTQR
+321 SDAQR
-326 EEKPKKK
+326 EEKREKKS
-333 ENNKENNKEKKG
+333 EKKG
-345 FFTKLLDFFTEE
+345 FFTRLLDFFTEE

-381 LDKESSRKKK
+381 LDKEGSKKKK

-399 TEKTEKKK
+399 SEKTDKAKKK

-422 PVREIPLVT
+422 PPKEITLVT
-431 DKKLSFKKVLPVV
+431 DKKLSIKKVLPVV
-444 LVGVSVGV
+444 LVGVSLGV
-452 LLFVFINAA
+452 LLFVFINSA
-461 ADYADKREARAAYY
+461 ADYSDKREARAAYY
-475 EGDYQTCYLNLFGK
+475 AGDYQTCYLNLFGK
-489 ELDETESVMYGKSES
+489 DLDETESVMYGKSES

-518 AGEGDMVKALD
+518 AGEGDMVRALD

-559 TILNYLSANFELT
+559 TILNYLSANFGLT
-572 ESQVQQIA
+572 ESQAQQIA

-589 RIVTAIANGASFEEW
+589 RIVTAIANGKSFEEW
-604 NASKM
+604 NAPEL

-614 MDETPVEEIP
+614 MDEAPVEEVP
-624 ESEMEDV
+624 ESGMEDV

-643 VDSQ
+643 VDNQ

>member
-15 IGNGDKDE
+15 IGHE
-23 PPVQEAV
+23 EQEAQPVQEAV
-30 PQTDGNNENG
+30 PQSDENNENV
-40 GKDAGRQAPDLEQA
+40 GKDAERQAPDLEAA

-68 GFDASRLE
+68 GLDASRLE
-76 NDQTE
+76 NDQAE

-92 MDLSDEDVLKMLAES
+92 MDLADEDVLKMLAES

-126 SVENI
+126 SVED
-131 TEEPESEEERK
+131 TAEEPEPEEERN
-142 ALLGGADVAPAD
+142 ALLGGADVTPAV
-154 DKREGRAKAKKEREE
+154 DKREERAKAKKEREE

-176 EQAAK
+176 ELAAK

-187 EKKAKKESAKQEK
+187 EKKVKKASKKEAAKQEQ
-200 GEPEQKEQDTTENL
+200 EEQDTAENL
-214 FDTSVLDSIVSK
+214 FDTDVLDSIVSK
-226 ADMSGKEADEAAPGD
+226 ADKTGKEEDEVVSD
-241 AVTGEESEAWPVDE
+241 NDVIGEKGEALPVDE
-255 LAEVTPEETSALDE
+255 LAEVTPEETSGLDE

-280 GLDMGNLFGDTDAE
+280 GLDMGNLFGDSDAE
-294 DSLLNGLGGGEDSD
+294 DSLLNGLGGGDDSD
-308 FSDLLSMNDGIEN
+308 LSDLLSMNDEPED
-321 SDTQR
+321 SDAQR
-326 EEKPKKK
+326 EEKREKKS
-333 ENNKENNKEKKG
+333 EKKG
-345 FFTKLLDFFTEE
+345 FLTRLLDFFTEE

-381 LDKESSRKKK
+381 LDKEGSKKKK

-399 TEKTEKKK
+399 SEKTDKAKKK

-422 PVREIPLVT
+422 PPKEIPLVT

-452 LLFVFINAA
+452 LLFVFINSA
-461 ADYADKREARAAYY
+461 ADYSDKREARAAYY
-475 EGDYQTCYLNLFGK
+475 AGDYQTCYLNLFGK
-489 ELDETESVMYGKSES
+489 DLDETESVMYGKSES

-518 AGEGDMVKALD
+518 AGEGDMVRALD

-559 TILNYLSANFELT
+559 TILNYLSANFGLT
-572 ESQVQQIA
+572 ESQAQQIA

-589 RIVTAIANGASFEEW
+589 RIVTAIANGKSFEEW
-604 NASKM
+604 NAPEL

-614 MDETPVEEIP
+614 MDEAPVEEVP
-624 ESEMEDV
+624 ESGMEDV

-643 VDSQ
+643 VDNQ

>member
-15 IGNGDKDE
+15 IGHE
-23 PPVQEAV
+23 EQEAQPVQEAV
-30 PQTDGNNENG
+30 PQSDENNENV
-40 GKDAGRQAPDLEQA
+40 GKGAERQAPDLEAA

-68 GFDASRLE
+68 GLDASRLE
-76 NDQTE
+76 NDQAE

-126 SVENI
+126 SVEDI
-131 TEEPESEEERK
+131 AEEPEPEEERN
-142 ALLGGADVAPAD
+142 ALLGGADAAPSD
-154 DKREGRAKAKKEREE
+154 DKQEKRAKAKKEREE

-176 EQAAK
+176 ELAAK

-187 EKKAKKESAKQEK
+187 EKKVKKASKKEAAKQEQ
-200 GEPEQKEQDTTENL
+200 EEQDTAENL
-214 FDTSVLDSIVSK
+214 FDTDVLDSIVSK
-226 ADMSGKEADEAAPGD
+226 ADKTGKEEDEVVSD
-241 AVTGEESEAWPVDE
+241 NDVTGEKSEPLPVDE
-255 LAEVTPEETSALDE
+255 LAEVTPEETSGLDE

-280 GLDMGNLFGDTDAE
+280 GLDMGNLFGDSDAE
-294 DSLLNGLGGGEDSD
+294 DSLLNGLGGGDDSD
-308 FSDLLSMNDGIEN
+308 LSDLLSMNDEPED
-321 SDTQR
+321 SDAQR
-326 EEKPKKK
+326 EEKREKKS
-333 ENNKENNKEKKG
+333 EKKG
-345 FFTKLLDFFTEE
+345 FFTRLLDFFTEE

-381 LDKESSRKKK
+381 LDKEGSKKKK

-399 TEKTEKKK
+399 SEKTDKAKKK

-422 PVREIPLVT
+422 PPKEIPLVT

-452 LLFVFINAA
+452 LLFVFINSA
-461 ADYADKREARAAYY
+461 ADYSDKREARAAYY
-475 EGDYQTCYLNLFGK
+475 AGDYQTCYLNLFGK
-489 ELDETESVMYGKSES
+489 DLDETESVMYGKSES

-518 AGEGDMVKALD
+518 AGEGDMVRALD

-559 TILNYLSANFELT
+559 TILNYLSANFGLT
-572 ESQVQQIA
+572 ESQAQQIA

-589 RIVTAIANGASFEEW
+589 RIVTAIANGKSFEEW
-604 NASKM
+604 NAPEL

-614 MDETPVEEIP
+614 MDEAPVEEVP
-624 ESEMEDV
+624 ESGMEDV

-643 VDSQ
+643 VDNQ

>member
-15 IGNGDKDE
+15 VGHE
-23 PPVQEAV
+23 EQEAQPVQEAV
-30 PQTDGNNENG
+30 PQSDENNENV
-40 GKDAGRQAPDLEQA
+40 GKDAERQAPDQEAA

-59 DEIEQLLSG
+59 DEIGQLLSG
-68 GFDASRLE
+68 GLDASRLE
-76 NDQTE
+76 NDQAE

-92 MDLSDEDVLKMLAES
+92 MDLADEDVLKMLAES

-126 SVENI
+126 SVEDI
-131 TEEPESEEERK
+131 AEEPGPEEERN
-142 ALLGGADVAPAD
+142 ALLGGADAAPSD
-154 DKREGRAKAKKEREE
+154 DKQEKRAKAKKEREE

-176 EQAAK
+176 ELAAK

-187 EKKAKKESAKQEK
+187 EKKVKKASKKEAAKQEQ
-200 GEPEQKEQDTTENL
+200 EEQDTAENL
-214 FDTSVLDSIVSK
+214 FDTDVLDSIVSK
-226 ADMSGKEADEAAPGD
+226 ADKTGKEEDEVVSD
-241 AVTGEESEAWPVDE
+241 NDVTGEKSEALPVDE
-255 LAEVTPEETSALDE
+255 LAEVTPEETSGLDE

-274 NGAGGL
+274 NGTGGL
-280 GLDMGNLFGDTDAE
+280 GLDMGNLFGDSDAE
-294 DSLLNGLGGGEDSD
+294 DSLLNGLGGGDDSD
-308 FSDLLSMNDGIEN
+308 LSDLLSMNDEPED
-321 SDTQR
+321 SDAQR
-326 EEKPKKK
+326 EEKREKKS
-333 ENNKENNKEKKG
+333 EKKG
-345 FFTKLLDFFTEE
+345 FFTRLLDFFTEE

-381 LDKESSRKKK
+381 LDKEGSKKKK

-399 TEKTEKKK
+399 SEKTDKAKKK

-422 PVREIPLVT
+422 PPKEIALVT
-431 DKKLSFKKVLPVV
+431 DKKLSIKKVLPVV

-452 LLFVFINAA
+452 LLFVFINSA
-461 ADYADKREARAAYY
+461 ADYSDKREARAAYY
-475 EGDYQTCYLNLFGK
+475 AGDYQTCYLNLFGK
-489 ELDETESVMYGKSES
+489 DLDETESVMYGKSES

-518 AGEGDMVKALD
+518 AGEGDMVRALD

-559 TILNYLSANFELT
+559 TILNYLSANFGLT
-572 ESQVQQIA
+572 ESQAQQIA

-589 RIVTAIANGASFEEW
+589 RIVTAIANGKSFEEW
-604 NASKM
+604 NAPEL

-614 MDETPVEEIP
+614 MDEAPVEEVP
-624 ESEMEDV
+624 ESGMEDV

-643 VDSQ
+643 VDNQ

>member
-15 IGNGDKDE
+15 IGHE
-23 PPVQEAV
+23 EQEAQPVQEAV
-30 PQTDGNNENG
+30 PQSDENNENV
-40 GKDAGRQAPDLEQA
+40 GKAADRQAPGLEEA

-68 GFDASRLE
+68 GLDASRLE
-76 NDQTE
+76 NDQAE

-126 SVENI
+126 PVEDI
-131 TEEPESEEERK
+131 AEEPEPEEERN
-142 ALLGGADVAPAD
+142 ALLGGAEAAPVA
-154 DKREGRAKAKKEREE
+154 DKREERAKAKKERAE

-176 EQAAK
+176 ELAVK
-181 RAEKKA
+181 RTEKKA
-187 EKKAKKESAKQEK
+187 AKKAKKESAKQTK
-200 GEPEQKEQDTTENL
+200 NEQQEQDTAENL
-214 FDTSVLDSIVSK
+214 FDTDVLDSIVSK
-226 ADMSGKEADEAAPGD
+226 ADMTGKGEDEAVPNAD
-241 AVTGEESEAWPVDE
+241 IIGEVSEPSPVDE
-255 LAEVTPEETSALDE
+255 FAEVTPEETSALDE
-269 IAPEE
+269 IAPKG
-274 NGAGGL
+274 NGASDL
-280 GLDMGNLFGDTDAE
+280 GLDMGNLFGDTDAD
-294 DSLLNGLGGGEDSD
+294 DSLLNGLGGGVDSD
-308 FSDLLSMNDGIEN
+308 FSDLLSMNDEPEAV
-321 SDTQR
+321 QR
-326 EEKPKKK
+326 EEKP
-333 ENNKENNKEKKG
+333 EKKG
-345 FFTKLLDFFTEE
+345 KPKVKKGLFTRMLDFFTEE
-357 EEEDEEQGNENLN
+357 EEEDSENGNENLN

-381 LDKESSRKKK
+381 LDKESDKKKK

-399 TEKTEKKK
+399 GEKKEKEKKK
-407 PEKKPKKQPKPKKEK
+407 QEKKPKKQPKPKKEK
-422 PVREIPLVT
+422 PPKEIPLVT
-431 DKKLSFKKVLPVV
+431 DRKLSFKKVLPVV

-452 LLFVFINAA
+452 LLFVFINSA

-475 EGDYQTCYLNLFGK
+475 AGDYQTCYLNLFGK
-489 ELDETESVMYGKSES
+489 DLDETESVMYGKSES

-518 AGEGDMVKALD
+518 AREGDMVRALD

-559 TILNYLSANFELT
+559 TILNYLSANFGLT
-572 ESQVQQIA
+572 ESQAQQIA

-589 RIVTAIANGASFEEW
+589 RIVTAIANGKSFEEW
-604 NASKM
+604 NA
-609 PPDAG
+609 PETPV
-614 MDETPVEEIP
+614 DETPEEVP
-624 ESEMEDV
+624 ESVMEDV

-643 VDSQ
+643 IDNQ

>member
-15 IGNGDKDE
+15 IGHE
-23 PPVQEAV
+23 EQEAQPVQEAV
-30 PQTDGNNENG
+30 PQSDENNENV
-40 GKDAGRQAPDLEQA
+40 GKDAERQAPDLEAA

-59 DEIEQLLSG
+59 DEIEQQLSG
-68 GFDASRLE
+68 GLDASRLE
-76 NDQTE
+76 NDQAE

-126 SVENI
+126 SVED
-131 TEEPESEEERK
+131 TAEEPEPEEERN
-142 ALLGGADVAPAD
+142 ALLGGADVTPAV
-154 DKREGRAKAKKEREE
+154 DKREERAKAKKEREE

-176 EQAAK
+176 ELAAK

-187 EKKAKKESAKQEK
+187 EKKVKKASKKEAAKQEQ
-200 GEPEQKEQDTTENL
+200 EEQDTAENL
-214 FDTSVLDSIVSK
+214 FDTDVLDSIVSK
-226 ADMSGKEADEAAPGD
+226 ADKTGKEEDEVVSD
-241 AVTGEESEAWPVDE
+241 NDVTGEKSEALPVDE
-255 LAEVTPEETSALDE
+255 LAEVTPEETSGLDE

-280 GLDMGNLFGDTDAE
+280 GLDMGNLFGDSDAE
-294 DSLLNGLGGGEDSD
+294 DSLLNGLGGGDDSD
-308 FSDLLSMNDGIEN
+308 LSDLLSMNDEPED
-321 SDTQR
+321 SDAQR
-326 EEKPKKK
+326 EEKREKKS
-333 ENNKENNKEKKG
+333 EKKG
-345 FFTKLLDFFTEE
+345 FLTRLLDFFTEE

-381 LDKESSRKKK
+381 LDKEGSKKKK

-399 TEKTEKKK
+399 SEKTDKAKKK

-422 PVREIPLVT
+422 PPKEIPLVT

-452 LLFVFINAA
+452 LLFVFINSA
-461 ADYADKREARAAYY
+461 ADYSDKREARAAYY
-475 EGDYQTCYLNLFGK
+475 AGDYQTCYLNLFGK
-489 ELDETESVMYGKSES
+489 DLDETESVMYGKSES

-518 AGEGDMVKALD
+518 AGEGDMVRALD

-559 TILNYLSANFELT
+559 TILNYLSANFGLT
-572 ESQVQQIA
+572 ESQAQQIA

-589 RIVTAIANGASFEEW
+589 RIVTAIANGKSFEEW
-604 NASKM
+604 NAPEL

-614 MDETPVEEIP
+614 MDEAPLEEVP
-624 ESEMEDV
+624 ESGMEDV

-643 VDSQ
+643 VDNQ

>member
-15 IGNGDKDE
+15 IGHE
-23 PPVQEAV
+23 EQEAQPVQEAV
-30 PQTDGNNENG
+30 PQSDENNENV
-40 GKDAGRQAPDLEQA
+40 GKDAERQAPDLEAA

-59 DEIEQLLSG
+59 DEIEQQLSG
-68 GFDASRLE
+68 GLDASRLE
-76 NDQTE
+76 NDQAE

-107 DDDDMQE
+107 DDGDMQE

-126 SVENI
+126 SVED
-131 TEEPESEEERK
+131 TAEEPEPEEERN
-142 ALLGGADVAPAD
+142 ALLGGADVTPAV
-154 DKREGRAKAKKEREE
+154 DKREERAKAKKEREE

-176 EQAAK
+176 ELAAK

-187 EKKAKKESAKQEK
+187 EKKVKKASKKEAAKQEQ
-200 GEPEQKEQDTTENL
+200 EEQDTAENL
-214 FDTSVLDSIVSK
+214 FDTDVLDSIVSK
-226 ADMSGKEADEAAPGD
+226 ADKTGKEEDEVVSD
-241 AVTGEESEAWPVDE
+241 NDVIGEKSEALPVDE
-255 LAEVTPEETSALDE
+255 LAEVTPEETSGLDE

-280 GLDMGNLFGDTDAE
+280 GLDMGNLFGDSDAE
-294 DSLLNGLGGGEDSD
+294 DSLLNGLGGGDDSD
-308 FSDLLSMNDGIEN
+308 LSDLLSMNDEPED
-321 SDTQR
+321 SDAQR
-326 EEKPKKK
+326 EEKREKKS
-333 ENNKENNKEKKG
+333 EKKG
-345 FFTKLLDFFTEE
+345 FLTRLLDFFTEE

-381 LDKESSRKKK
+381 LDKEGSKKKK

-399 TEKTEKKK
+399 SEKTDKAKKK

-422 PVREIPLVT
+422 PPKEIPLVT

-452 LLFVFINAA
+452 LLFVFINSA
-461 ADYADKREARAAYY
+461 ADYSDKREARAAYY
-475 EGDYQTCYLNLFGK
+475 AGDYQTCYLNLFGK
-489 ELDETESVMYGKSES
+489 DLDETESVMYGKSES

-518 AGEGDMVKALD
+518 AGEGDMVRALD

-559 TILNYLSANFELT
+559 TILNYLSANFGLT
-572 ESQVQQIA
+572 ESQAQQIA

-589 RIVTAIANGASFEEW
+589 RIVTAIANGKSFEEW
-604 NASKM
+604 NAPEL

-614 MDETPVEEIP
+614 MDEAPLEEVP
-624 ESEMEDV
+624 ESGMEDV

-643 VDSQ
+643 VDNQ

>member
-15 IGNGDKDE
+15 IGHE
-23 PPVQEAV
+23 EQEAQPVQEAV
-30 PQTDGNNENG
+30 PQSDENNENV
-40 GKDAGRQAPDLEQA
+40 GKDAERQAPDLEAA

-59 DEIEQLLSG
+59 DEIEQQLSG
-68 GFDASRLE
+68 GLDASRLE
-76 NDQTE
+76 NDQAE

-126 SVENI
+126 SVED
-131 TEEPESEEERK
+131 TAEEPEPEEERN
-142 ALLGGADVAPAD
+142 ALLGGADVTPAV
-154 DKREGRAKAKKEREE
+154 DKREERAKAKKEREE

-176 EQAAK
+176 ELAAK

-187 EKKAKKESAKQEK
+187 EKKVKKASKKEAAKQEQ
-200 GEPEQKEQDTTENL
+200 EEQDTAENL
-214 FDTSVLDSIVSK
+214 FDTDVLDSIVSK
-226 ADMSGKEADEAAPGD
+226 ADKTGKEEDEVVSD
-241 AVTGEESEAWPVDE
+241 NDVIGEKSEALPVDE
-255 LAEVTPEETSALDE
+255 LAEVTPEETSGLDE

-280 GLDMGNLFGDTDAE
+280 GLDMGNLFGDSDAE
-294 DSLLNGLGGGEDSD
+294 DSLLNGLGGGDDSD
-308 FSDLLSMNDGIEN
+308 LSDLLSMNDEPED
-321 SDTQR
+321 SDAQR
-326 EEKPKKK
+326 EEKREKKS
-333 ENNKENNKEKKG
+333 EKKG
-345 FFTKLLDFFTEE
+345 FLTRLLDFFTEE

-381 LDKESSRKKK
+381 LDKEGSKKKK

-399 TEKTEKKK
+399 SEKTDKAKKK

-422 PVREIPLVT
+422 PPKEIPLVT

-452 LLFVFINAA
+452 LLFVFINSA
-461 ADYADKREARAAYY
+461 ADYSDKREARAAYY
-475 EGDYQTCYLNLFGK
+475 AGDYQTCYLNLFGK
-489 ELDETESVMYGKSES
+489 DLDETESVMYGKSES

-518 AGEGDMVKALD
+518 AGEGDMVRALD

-559 TILNYLSANFELT
+559 TILNYLSANFGLT
-572 ESQVQQIA
+572 ESQAQQIA

-589 RIVTAIANGASFEEW
+589 RIVTAIANGKSFEEW
-604 NASKM
+604 NAPEL

-614 MDETPVEEIP
+614 MDEAPLEEVP
-624 ESEMEDV
+624 ESGMEDV
-631 LPEEEELGTDTF
+631 LPEEVELGTDTF
-643 VDSQ
+643 VDNQ

>member
-15 IGNGDKDE
+15 IGHE
-23 PPVQEAV
+23 EQEAQPVQEAV
-30 PQTDGNNENG
+30 PQSDENNENV
-40 GKDAGRQAPDLEQA
+40 GKDAERQAPDLEAA

-59 DEIEQLLSG
+59 DEIEQQLSG
-68 GFDASRLE
+68 GLDASRLE
-76 NDQTE
+76 NDQAE

-126 SVENI
+126 SVED
-131 TEEPESEEERK
+131 TAEEPEPEEERN
-142 ALLGGADVAPAD
+142 ALLGGADVTPAV
-154 DKREGRAKAKKEREE
+154 DKREERAKAKKEREE

-176 EQAAK
+176 ELAAK

-187 EKKAKKESAKQEK
+187 EKKVKKASKKEAAKQEQ
-200 GEPEQKEQDTTENL
+200 EEQDTAENL
-214 FDTSVLDSIVSK
+214 FDTDVLDSIVSK
-226 ADMSGKEADEAAPGD
+226 ADKTGKEEDEVVSD
-241 AVTGEESEAWPVDE
+241 NDVIGEKSEALPVDE
-255 LAEVTPEETSALDE
+255 LAEVTPEETSGLDE

-280 GLDMGNLFGDTDAE
+280 GLDMGNLFGDSDAE
-294 DSLLNGLGGGEDSD
+294 DSLLNGLGGGDDSD
-308 FSDLLSMNDGIEN
+308 LSDLLSMNDEPED
-321 SDTQR
+321 SDAQR
-326 EEKPKKK
+326 EEKREKKS
-333 ENNKENNKEKKG
+333 EKKG
-345 FFTKLLDFFTEE
+345 FLTRLLDFFTEE

-381 LDKESSRKKK
+381 LDKEGSKKKK

-399 TEKTEKKK
+399 SEKTDKAKKK

-422 PVREIPLVT
+422 PPKEIPLVT

-452 LLFVFINAA
+452 LLFVFINSA
-461 ADYADKREARAAYY
+461 ADYSDKREARAAYY
-475 EGDYQTCYLNLFGK
+475 AGDYQTCYLNLFGK
-489 ELDETESVMYGKSES
+489 DLDETESVMYGKSES

-518 AGEGDMVKALD
+518 AGEGDMVRALD

-559 TILNYLSANFELT
+559 TILNYLSANFGLT
-572 ESQVQQIA
+572 ESQAQQIA

-589 RIVTAIANGASFEEW
+589 RIVTAIANGKSFEEW
-604 NASKM
+604 NAPEL

-614 MDETPVEEIP
+614 MDEAPLEEVT
-624 ESEMEDV
+624 ESGMEDV

-643 VDSQ
+643 VDNQ

>member
-15 IGNGDKDE
+15 IGHE
-23 PPVQEAV
+23 EQEAQPVQEA
-30 PQTDGNNENG
+30 
-40 GKDAGRQAPDLEQA
+40 A

-68 GFDASRLE
+68 GLDASRLE
-76 NDQTE
+76 NDQAE

-92 MDLSDEDVLKMLAES
+92 MDLSDEDVLKMMAES

-126 SVENI
+126 SVEDI
-131 TEEPESEEERK
+131 AEEPEPEEERN
-142 ALLGGADVAPAD
+142 ALLGGADAAPAV
-154 DKREGRAKAKKEREE
+154 DKREERAKAKKEREE

-176 EQAAK
+176 ELAAK

-187 EKKAKKESAKQEK
+187 EKKVKKASKKEAAKQEQ
-200 GEPEQKEQDTTENL
+200 EEQDTAENL
-214 FDTSVLDSIVSK
+214 FDTDVLDSIVSK
-226 ADMSGKEADEAAPGD
+226 ADKTGKEEDEVVSD
-241 AVTGEESEAWPVDE
+241 NDVIGEKSEALPVDE
-255 LAEVTPEETSALDE
+255 LAEVTPEETSGLDE
-269 IAPEE
+269 IVPEE

-280 GLDMGNLFGDTDAE
+280 GLDMGNLFGDSDAE
-294 DSLLNGLGGGEDSD
+294 DSLLNGLGGGDDSD
-308 FSDLLSMNDGIEN
+308 LSDLLSMNDEPKD
-321 SDTQR
+321 SDAQR
-326 EEKPKKK
+326 EEKREKKS
-333 ENNKENNKEKKG
+333 EKKG
-345 FFTKLLDFFTEE
+345 FFTRLLDFFTEE

-381 LDKESSRKKK
+381 LDKEGSKKKK

-399 TEKTEKKK
+399 SEKTDKAKKK

-422 PVREIPLVT
+422 PPKEIPLVT

-452 LLFVFINAA
+452 LLFVFVNSA
-461 ADYADKREARAAYY
+461 ADYSDKREARAAYY
-475 EGDYQTCYLNLFGK
+475 AGDYQTCYLNLFGK
-489 ELDETESVMYGKSES
+489 DLDETESVMYGKSES

-518 AGEGDMVKALD
+518 AGEGDMVRALD

-559 TILNYLSANFELT
+559 TILNYLSANFGLT
-572 ESQVQQIA
+572 ESQAQQIA

-589 RIVTAIANGASFEEW
+589 RIVTAIANGKSFEEW
-604 NASKM
+604 NAPEL

-614 MDETPVEEIP
+614 MDEAPLEEVP
-624 ESEMEDV
+624 ESGMEDV

-643 VDSQ
+643 VDNQ

>member
-15 IGNGDKDE
+15 IGHE
-23 PPVQEAV
+23 EQEAQPVQEAV
-30 PQTDGNNENG
+30 PQSDENNENV
-40 GKDAGRQAPDLEQA
+40 GKDAERQAPDLEAA

-59 DEIEQLLSG
+59 DEIEQQLSG
-68 GFDASRLE
+68 GLDASRLE
-76 NDQTE
+76 NDQAE

-126 SVENI
+126 SVED
-131 TEEPESEEERK
+131 TAEEPEPEEERN
-142 ALLGGADVAPAD
+142 ALLGGADVTPAV
-154 DKREGRAKAKKEREE
+154 DKREERAKAKKEREE

-176 EQAAK
+176 ELAAK

-187 EKKAKKESAKQEK
+187 EKKVKKASKKEAAKQEQ
-200 GEPEQKEQDTTENL
+200 EEQDTAENL
-214 FDTSVLDSIVSK
+214 FDTDVLDSIVSK
-226 ADMSGKEADEAAPGD
+226 ADKTGKEEDEVVSD
-241 AVTGEESEAWPVDE
+241 NDVIGEKSEALPVDE
-255 LAEVTPEETSALDE
+255 LAEVTPEETSGLDE

-280 GLDMGNLFGDTDAE
+280 GLDMGNLFGDSDAE
-294 DSLLNGLGGGEDSD
+294 DSLLNGLGGGDDSD
-308 FSDLLSMNDGIEN
+308 LSDLLSMNDEPED
-321 SDTQR
+321 SDAQR
-326 EEKPKKK
+326 EEKREKKS
-333 ENNKENNKEKKG
+333 EKKG
-345 FFTKLLDFFTEE
+345 FFTRLLDFFTEE

-381 LDKESSRKKK
+381 LDKEGSKKKK

-399 TEKTEKKK
+399 SEKTDKAKKK

-422 PVREIPLVT
+422 PPKEIALVT
-431 DKKLSFKKVLPVV
+431 DKKLSIKKVLPVV

-452 LLFVFINAA
+452 LLFVSINSA
-461 ADYADKREARAAYY
+461 ADYSDKREARAAYY
-475 EGDYQTCYLNLFGK
+475 AGDYQTCYLNLFGK
-489 ELDETESVMYGKSES
+489 DLDETESVMYGKSES

-518 AGEGDMVKALD
+518 AGEGDMVRALD

-559 TILNYLSANFELT
+559 TILNYLSANFGLT
-572 ESQVQQIA
+572 ESQAQQIA

-589 RIVTAIANGASFEEW
+589 RIVTAIANGKSFEEW
-604 NASKM
+604 NAPEL

-614 MDETPVEEIP
+614 MDEAPLEEVP
-624 ESEMEDV
+624 ESGMEDV

-643 VDSQ
+643 VDNQ

>member
-15 IGNGDKDE
+15 IGHE
-23 PPVQEAV
+23 EQEAQPVQEAV
-30 PQTDGNNENG
+30 PQSDENNENV
-40 GKDAGRQAPDLEQA
+40 GKDAERQAPDLEAA

-59 DEIEQLLSG
+59 DEIEQQLSG
-68 GFDASRLE
+68 GLDASRLE
-76 NDQTE
+76 NDQAE

-126 SVENI
+126 SVED
-131 TEEPESEEERK
+131 TAEEPEPEEERN
-142 ALLGGADVAPAD
+142 ALLGGADVTPAV
-154 DKREGRAKAKKEREE
+154 DKREERAKAKKEREE

-176 EQAAK
+176 ELAAK

-187 EKKAKKESAKQEK
+187 EKKVKKASKKEAAKQEQ
-200 GEPEQKEQDTTENL
+200 EEQDTAENL
-214 FDTSVLDSIVSK
+214 FDTDVLDSIVSK
-226 ADMSGKEADEAAPGD
+226 ADKTGKEEDEVVSD
-241 AVTGEESEAWPVDE
+241 NDVIGEKSEALPVDE
-255 LAEVTPEETSALDE
+255 LAEVTPEETSGLDE

-280 GLDMGNLFGDTDAE
+280 GLDMGNLFGDSDAE
-294 DSLLNGLGGGEDSD
+294 DSLLNGLGGGDDSD
-308 FSDLLSMNDGIEN
+308 LSDLLSMNDEPED
-321 SDTQR
+321 SDAQR
-326 EEKPKKK
+326 EEKREKKS
-333 ENNKENNKEKKG
+333 EKKG
-345 FFTKLLDFFTEE
+345 FLTRLLDFFTEE

-381 LDKESSRKKK
+381 LDKEGSKKKK

-399 TEKTEKKK
+399 SEKTDKAKKK

-422 PVREIPLVT
+422 PPKEIPLVT

-452 LLFVFINAA
+452 LLFVFINSA
-461 ADYADKREARAAYY
+461 ADYSDKREARAAYY
-475 EGDYQTCYLNLFGK
+475 AGDYQTCYLNLFGK
-489 ELDETESVMYGKSES
+489 DLDETESVMYGKSES

-518 AGEGDMVKALD
+518 AGEGDMVRALD

-559 TILNYLSANFELT
+559 TILNYLSANFGLT
-572 ESQVQQIA
+572 ESQAQQIA

-589 RIVTAIANGASFEEW
+589 RIVTAIANGKSFEEW
-604 NASKM
+604 NAPEL

-614 MDETPVEEIP
+614 MDEAPVEEVP
-624 ESEMEDV
+624 ESGMEDV

-643 VDSQ
+643 VDNQ

>member
-15 IGNGDKDE
+15 IGHE
-23 PPVQEAV
+23 EQEAQPVQEAV
-30 PQTDGNNENG
+30 PQSDENNENV
-40 GKDAGRQAPDLEQA
+40 GKDAERQAPDLEAA

-68 GFDASRLE
+68 GLDASRLE
-76 NDQTE
+76 NDQAE

-126 SVENI
+126 SVEDI
-131 TEEPESEEERK
+131 AEEPEPEEERN
-142 ALLGGADVAPAD
+142 ALLGGADAAPSD
-154 DKREGRAKAKKEREE
+154 DKQEKRAKAKKEREE

-176 EQAAK
+176 ELAAK

-187 EKKAKKESAKQEK
+187 EKKVKKASKKEAAKQEQ
-200 GEPEQKEQDTTENL
+200 EELDTAENL
-214 FDTSVLDSIVSK
+214 FDTDVLDSIVSK
-226 ADMSGKEADEAAPGD
+226 ADKTGKEEDEVVSD
-241 AVTGEESEAWPVDE
+241 NDVTGEKSEALPVDE
-255 LAEVTPEETSALDE
+255 LAEVTPEETSGLDE

-280 GLDMGNLFGDTDAE
+280 GLDMGNLFGDSDAE
-294 DSLLNGLGGGEDSD
+294 DSLLNGLGGGDDSD
-308 FSDLLSMNDGIEN
+308 LSDLLSMNDEPKD
-321 SDTQR
+321 SDAQR
-326 EEKPKKK
+326 EEKREKKS
-333 ENNKENNKEKKG
+333 EKKG
-345 FFTKLLDFFTEE
+345 FFTRLLDFFTEE

-381 LDKESSRKKK
+381 LDKEGSKKKK

-399 TEKTEKKK
+399 SEKTDKAKKK

-422 PVREIPLVT
+422 PPKEIPLVT

-452 LLFVFINAA
+452 LLFVFINSA
-461 ADYADKREARAAYY
+461 ADYSDKREARAAYY
-475 EGDYQTCYLNLFGK
+475 AGDYQTCYLNLFGK
-489 ELDETESVMYGKSES
+489 DLDETESVMYGKSES

-518 AGEGDMVKALD
+518 AGEGDMVRALD

-559 TILNYLSANFELT
+559 TILNYLSANFGLT
-572 ESQVQQIA
+572 ESQAQQIA

-589 RIVTAIANGASFEEW
+589 RIVTAIANGKSFEEW
-604 NASKM
+604 NAPEL

-614 MDETPVEEIP
+614 MDEAPVEEVP
-624 ESEMEDV
+624 ESGMEDV

-643 VDSQ
+643 VDNQ

>member
-15 IGNGDKDE
+15 IGHE
-23 PPVQEAV
+23 EQEAQPVQEAV
-30 PQTDGNNENG
+30 PQSDENNENV
-40 GKDAGRQAPDLEQA
+40 GKDAERQAPDLEEA

-68 GFDASRLE
+68 GLDASRLE
-76 NDQTE
+76 NDQAE

-114 IHSLLNKSDNHE
+114 IHSQLNKSDNHE
-126 SVENI
+126 SVEAI
-131 TEEPESEEERK
+131 AEEPEPEEERN
-142 ALLGGADVAPAD
+142 ALLGGTDVAPAA
-154 DKREGRAKAKKEREE
+154 DKREERAKAKKEREE

-176 EQAAK
+176 ELAAK

-187 EKKAKKESAKQEK
+187 EKKVKKASKKEAPK
-200 GEPEQKEQDTTENL
+200 PEQEDQDTAETL
-214 FDTSVLDSIVSK
+214 FDTDVLDSIVSK
-226 ADMSGKEADEAAPGD
+226 ADMTGKEEDEAVPD
-241 AVTGEESEAWPVDE
+241 DNVIGEESEALPVDE
-255 LAEVTPEETSALDE
+255 LAEVTPEETSGLDE

-274 NGAGGL
+274 NGSGGL

-294 DSLLNGLGGGEDSD
+294 DSLLNGLGGGDDSD
-308 FSDLLSMNDGIEN
+308 FSDLLSMNDETGD

-326 EEKPKKK
+326 EEKPQKKSK
-333 ENNKENNKEKKG
+333 SNKG

-381 LDKESSRKKK
+381 LDKEGSKKKK

-399 TEKTEKKK
+399 SEKTDKEKKK

-422 PVREIPLVT
+422 PPKEIPLVT

-452 LLFVFINAA
+452 LLFVFINSA
-461 ADYADKREARAAYY
+461 ADYSDKREARAAYY
-475 EGDYQTCYLNLFGK
+475 AGDYQTCYLNLFGK
-489 ELDETESVMYGKSES
+489 DLDETESVMYGKSES

-518 AGEGDMVKALD
+518 AGEGDMVRALD

-559 TILNYLSANFELT
+559 TILNYLSANFGLT
-572 ESQVQQIA
+572 ENQAQQIA

-589 RIVTAIANGASFEEW
+589 RIVTAIANGTSFEEW
-604 NASKM
+604 NAPEM

-614 MDETPVEEIP
+614 TDEAPVEEVP
-624 ESEMEDV
+624 ESVMEDV

-643 VDSQ
+643 VDNQ

>member
-15 IGNGDKDE
+15 IGHE
-23 PPVQEAV
+23 EQEAQPVQEAV
-30 PQTDGNNENG
+30 PQSDENNENV
-40 GKDAGRQAPDLEQA
+40 GKDAERQAPDLEAA

-59 DEIEQLLSG
+59 DEIEQQLSG
-68 GFDASRLE
+68 GLDASRLE
-76 NDQTE
+76 NDQAE

-107 DDDDMQE
+107 DDDNMQE

-126 SVENI
+126 SVED
-131 TEEPESEEERK
+131 TAEEPEPEEERN
-142 ALLGGADVAPAD
+142 ALLGGADVTPAV
-154 DKREGRAKAKKEREE
+154 DKREERAKAKKEREE

-176 EQAAK
+176 ELAAK

-187 EKKAKKESAKQEK
+187 EKKVKKASKKEAAKQEQ
-200 GEPEQKEQDTTENL
+200 EEQDTAENL
-214 FDTSVLDSIVSK
+214 FDTDVLDSIVSK
-226 ADMSGKEADEAAPGD
+226 ADKTGKEEDEVVSD
-241 AVTGEESEAWPVDE
+241 NDVIGEKSEALPVDE
-255 LAEVTPEETSALDE
+255 LAEVTPEETSGLDE

-280 GLDMGNLFGDTDAE
+280 GLDMGNLFGDSDAE
-294 DSLLNGLGGGEDSD
+294 DSLLNGLGGGDDSD
-308 FSDLLSMNDGIEN
+308 LSDLLSMNDEPED
-321 SDTQR
+321 SDAQR
-326 EEKPKKK
+326 EEKREKKS
-333 ENNKENNKEKKG
+333 EKKG
-345 FFTKLLDFFTEE
+345 FLTRLLDFFTEE

-381 LDKESSRKKK
+381 LDKEGSKKKK

-399 TEKTEKKK
+399 SEKTDKAKKK

-422 PVREIPLVT
+422 PPKEIPLVT

-452 LLFVFINAA
+452 LLFVFINSA
-461 ADYADKREARAAYY
+461 ADYSDKREARAAYY
-475 EGDYQTCYLNLFGK
+475 AGDYQTCYLNLFGK
-489 ELDETESVMYGKSES
+489 DLDETESVMYGKSES

-518 AGEGDMVKALD
+518 AGEGDMVRALD

-559 TILNYLSANFELT
+559 TILNYLSANFGLT
-572 ESQVQQIA
+572 ESQAQQIA

-589 RIVTAIANGASFEEW
+589 RIVTAIANGKSFEEW
-604 NASKM
+604 NAPEL

-614 MDETPVEEIP
+614 MDEAPLEEVS
-624 ESEMEDV
+624 ESGMEDV

-643 VDSQ
+643 VDNQ